1 MIQEEWS
8 VISGQLA
15 GRRYQWQTGREAT
28 NIIPIV
34 LTMIDEGPQS
44 VFCNSI
50 NPFSKA
56 IGLWM
61 IGGAE
66 TKLSSYDCEYFLE
79 ECRCELRVSML
90 RPW

>member
-8 VISGQLA
+8 VISGRLGGVINGKLA
-15 GRRYQWQTGREAT
+15 ERQQ
-28 NIIPIV
+28 IVPIA
-34 LTMIDEGPQS
+34 LTMIDEGRRPQS
-44 VFCNSI
+44 VFYNPI

-66 TKLSSYDCEYFLE
+66 TKLSS
-79 ECRCELRVSML
+79 
-90 RPW
+90 